1 MDEGATSDSFEP
13 TGVVVGDDGS
23 EGAAVAVRYAVGEAQ
38 RRGCALHVIRAY
50 TLLSSN
56 RPADLPF
63 GMVPSEKELGAAALA
78 ELEQRWGHLAE
89 ESGLEVELR
98 PVHDKPL
105 EALLQASRTAEVV
118 VVGAR
123 GRGGFDSLLIGS
135 VADRLVEHASC
146 AVVVV
151 RG

>member
-1 MDEGATSDSFEP
+1 MDESFEP

-23 EGAAVAVRYAVGEAQ
+23 DGAAVAVRYAVEEAQ
-38 RRGCALHVIRAY
+38 RRGCALHVVRAY

-56 RPADLPF
+56 RPAGVPF
-63 GMVPSEKELGAAALA
+63 GVVPSKEELGAAALA
-78 ELEQRWGHLAE
+78 ELEQRWGHLAAD
-89 ESGLEVELR
+89 SGVEVELC

-105 EALLQASRTAEVV
+105 EALLAASRSAAVV

-123 GRGGFDSLLIGS
+123 GVGGFESLLIGS
-135 VADRLVEHASC
+135 VADRLVEHAHC
-146 AVVVV
+146 PVVVV